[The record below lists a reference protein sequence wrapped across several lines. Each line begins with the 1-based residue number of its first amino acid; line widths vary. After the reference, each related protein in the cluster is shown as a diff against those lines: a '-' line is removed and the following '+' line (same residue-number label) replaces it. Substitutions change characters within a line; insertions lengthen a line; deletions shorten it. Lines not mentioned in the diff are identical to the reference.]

1 MAAKKDHILLNRKE
15 LIIPIII
22 YIVIN
27 LLFTTLGVILYE
39 PELPIGIFRG
49 LLNIPLKA
57 SQLVGFGILLGLLVS
72 LGQRKASLKSITYPI
87 FFLILLDLDHLPS
100 FFDIAQLIRPA
111 HSLIFIAAFMVVIYL
126 LYERSFA
133 IPIISLSAF
142 IGALGLDKPLF
153 PLLFPLSTELFS
165 YSLYVSILLILF
177 SLVLA
182 WIGGMLSKF
191 KQLSKGGIILKD
203 NLEAFQLK

>member
-1 MAAKKDHILLNRKE
+1 MVVKKDQILLGRKE
-15 LIIPIII
+15 LIVPIVI
-22 YIVIN
+22 YILIN

-39 PELPIGIFRG
+39 PDLPIGIFRG

-57 SQLVGFGILLGLLVS
+57 AQLMGFGILLGLLVS
-72 LGQRKASLKSITYPI
+72 LGQRKVSLKSITYPI

-126 LYERSFA
+126 LYERSFS
-133 IPIISLSAF
+133 IPIISLSTFMA
-142 IGALGLDKPLF
+142 ALGLDKPLF

-165 YSLYVSILLILF
+165 YNLYISFLLILF
-177 SLVLA
+177 SLALA
-182 WIGGMLSKF
+182 WIGGRLSKIEQPF
-191 KQLSKGGIILKD
+191 KGGKKEL
-203 NLEAFQLK
+203 